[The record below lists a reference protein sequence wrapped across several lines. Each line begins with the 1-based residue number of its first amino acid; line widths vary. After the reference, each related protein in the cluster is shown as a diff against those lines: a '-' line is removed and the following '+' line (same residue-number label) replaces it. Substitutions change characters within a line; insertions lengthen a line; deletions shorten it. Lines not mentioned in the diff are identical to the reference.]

1 MTILGQLRAYW
12 EKQGIANPRLATAGE
27 LAVFETRHDV
37 KLPLLIT
44 DYFLA
49 VNGTKEGECMM
60 EGEDLIS
67 FWHLDQLKTVKEH
80 YQDDS
85 IADVNRLFIFADY
98 SINCYSWA
106 VRLSADPSADT
117 PVVISYALDRPIA
130 PTFEAF
136 LEGYLR
142 REKWALYPDPPG
154 TPLP

>member
-1 MTILGQLRAYW
+1 MTILEQLRAYW
-12 EKQGIANPRLATAGE
+12 ERQGIANPRLATTGE
-27 LAVFETRHDV
+27 LAAFETRHDV
-37 KLPLLIT
+37 KLPPLIA

-85 IADVNRLFIFADY
+85 IADANRLFVFADH
-98 SINCYSWA
+98 SIDCYSWA
-106 VRLSADPSADT
+106 VRLSSDPSADT
-117 PVVISYALDRPIA
+117 PVVISYLDRPIA
-130 PTFEAF
+130 RTFEAF
-136 LEGYLR
+136 LDGYLR

-154 TPLP
+154 KPLP